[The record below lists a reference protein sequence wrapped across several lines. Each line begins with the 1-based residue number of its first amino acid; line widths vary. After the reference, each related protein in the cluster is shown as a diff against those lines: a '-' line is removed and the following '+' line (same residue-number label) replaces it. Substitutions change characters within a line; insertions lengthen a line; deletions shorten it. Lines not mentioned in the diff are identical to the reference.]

1 MYIKHIFILIEITNL
16 KSYLDLFNYFSNV
29 VHDLW
34 VYFFYTK
41 LKRHKNNI
49 QEKKDTTQKAK

>member
-29 VHDLW
+29 VHDSW
-34 VYFFYTK
+34 VYFIYTK
-41 LKRHKNNI
+41 LKGHKNNI